1 MASAYMEDNC
11 ASRNIHLEAR
21 PYPAAGEPPLNFYL
35 LVNREAWRRFLGN
48 DLGNGW
54 GYTRLLPSGE
64 DIPYMPASERKFRV
78 LESELELLRF
88 VEETIFQRYIIMESN
103 AVARWSDVPAS
114 AIANGKHTR
123 LRVVLPRA
131 LWDVAPVVESDFE
144 EGSVEAEAVR
154 VIGNITRLGT
164 AAGVELI
171 FDS

>member
-1 MASAYMEDNC
+1 MSSAYMEDNC

-48 DLGNGW
+48 DLDADDGV
-54 GYTRLLPSGE
+54 
-64 DIPYMPASERKFRV
+64 PYMPASERKFRV
-78 LESELELLRF
+78 LESELDLLRF

-103 AVARWSDVPAS
+103 HVDRWSDLPAS

-144 EGSVEAEAVR
+144 EGSLEAEAVR
-154 VIGNITRLGT
+154 VIGTITRLGI

>member
-21 PYPAAGEPPLNFYL
+21 PYPTGGQPPLNFYL

-54 GYTRLLPSGE
+54 GYTHLLPSE
-64 DIPYMPASERKFRV
+64 QDFPYMPASERKFRV
-78 LESELELLRF
+78 LESELDLLRF
-88 VEETIFQRYIIMESN
+88 VEETICQRYTLMESN
-103 AVARWSDVPAS
+103 AVARYSDLPAS
-114 AIANGKHTR
+114 AIPNGKHTR

-144 EGSVEAEAVR
+144 EGSPEAEAVHI
-154 VIGNITRLGT
+154 IGTITRLGT

>member
-1 MASAYMEDNC
+1 
-11 ASRNIHLEAR
+11 
-21 PYPAAGEPPLNFYL
+21 
-35 LVNREAWRRFLGN
+35 
-48 DLGNGW
+48 
-54 GYTRLLPSGE
+54 
-64 DIPYMPASERKFRV
+64 MPASERKFRV
-78 LESELELLRF
+78 LESELDLLRF

-103 AVARWSDVPAS
+103 AVARWDDVPAS

-123 LRVVLPRA
+123 LRVVLPRT

-144 EGSVEAEAVR
+144 EGSLEVEAVR

>member
-1 MASAYMEDNC
+1 MVSVYMEDSC

-48 DLGNGW
+48 DLDADDGV
-54 GYTRLLPSGE
+54 
-64 DIPYMPASERKFRV
+64 PYMPASERKFRV
-78 LESELELLRF
+78 LESELDLLRF
-88 VEETIFQRYIIMESN
+88 VEETICQRYTLMESN
-103 AVARWSDVPAS
+103 AVARYSDLPAS
-114 AIANGKHTR
+114 AIPNGKHTR

-144 EGSVEAEAVR
+144 EGSPEAEAVHI
-154 VIGNITRLGT
+154 IGTITRLGT

-171 FDS
+171 FDF